1 MAINQKLLE
10 AVKNFPLLY
19 VFATASRTFP
29 DALASDILSEIGTGK
44 EGVFEKYDLMELHKS
59 GRKTPVEYS
68 KDYLLSSTGNFTTIC
83 PFHADSSEGSLIV
96 TSQFSNK
103 NMFKCFA
110 CGAGGDTIGF
120 EQKYFNLGFQDA
132 VYHLAYRLGLIDKK
146 SMKQKFASENS
157 IAKAVEK
164 TNAPKKV
171 FVEEVVADKDV
182 TNAVYRAMVTRYGL
196 TNSHKEHL
204 NRKRR
209 IFDKELGEY
218 FSFPERY
225 TDVAETV
232 KKTIAFSIA
241 AERFNKDIDFVN
253 YLDVEKIKDDP
264 LLKKLEEQF
273 QFVPGFYLNK
283 KTGKIE
289 WIYKKGIGL
298 LAVDEDGLA
307 RGVQVQNLDPTSTA
321 AKYVWWSSRA
331 KLGEAG
337 FEGGSSPGSPGG
349 VIFPRQAYQSLD
361 DNYME
366 TAPIVITEGKYKAEA
381 LAYQGN
387 IAIYVSGVGT
397 WKNIIPMIEKL
408 RGNREKIY
416 VAFDADSMGKVSV
429 FKPLKALCEELKNM
443 NFKPIILSWS
453 IQLGKGFDDFVY
465 ELGVANYREYLKAIR
480 FEEFVQI
487 FIVMVTALLAE
498 LGVPSVSAFK
508 NNKEM
513 NSKFTSLLQKRME
526 EALSLQTEEL

>member
-1 MAINQKLLE
+1 MKVSEKLLD

-19 VFATASRTFP
+19 VFATASRNYP
-29 DALASDILSEIGTGK
+29 DALASDILLEMSSGK
-44 EGVFEKYDLMELHKS
+44 ENTFEKYGLMEIHKS
-59 GRKTPVEYS
+59 GRKNLIDYS
-68 KDYLLSSTGNFTTIC
+68 EDYLLGSKGNFTTIC
-83 PFHADSSEGSLIV
+83 PFHADSSEGSLVV

-103 NMFKCFA
+103 NIFKCFA

-120 EQKYFNLGFQDA
+120 EQKFFNLSFQDA
-132 VYHLAYRLGLIDKK
+132 VYHLAYRLGLIDEK
-146 SMKQKFASENS
+146 SMKQKSASDNS

-164 TNAPKKV
+164 QNVKPRV
-171 FVEEVVADKDV
+171 LVDEVVADKEV
-182 TNAVYRAMVTRYGL
+182 VNAVYRTMVKQYRL
-196 TNSHKEHL
+196 TKAHKKHL
-204 NRKRR
+204 IEKRQ
-209 IFDKELGEY
+209 ILEGDFEQY
-218 FSFPERY
+218 FSFPERN
-225 TDVAETV
+225 TDVASDV
-232 KKTIAFSIA
+232 RKHIAMESAEVMFGKGIFSLTKEEMKSLMNSPFI
-241 AERFNKDIDFVN
+241 NKVR
-253 YLDVEKIKDDP
+253 
-264 LLKKLEEQF
+264 EQL
-273 QFVPGFYLNK
+273 QYVPGFYLNK
-283 KTGKIE
+283 RTGKIE
-289 WIYKKGIGL
+289 WIYKQGIGL
-298 LAVDEDGLA
+298 LAIDEDGFA

-349 VIFPRQAYQSLD
+349 VIFPKNNFGNNDIS
-361 DNYME
+361 

-408 RGNREKIY
+408 RGDREKIY
-416 VAFDADSMGKVSV
+416 VAFDADVMGKISV
-429 FKPLKALCEELKNM
+429 FKPLKAICKELKGM
-443 NFKPIILSWS
+443 GFKPIMLVWS
-453 IQLGKGFDDFVY
+453 IENGKGFDDLVHSK
-465 ELGVANYREYLKAIR
+465 GVAHYKSCLKAIR
-480 FEEFVQI
+480 SEEFVQI
-487 FIVMVTALLAE
+487 FTAIVKALLAE